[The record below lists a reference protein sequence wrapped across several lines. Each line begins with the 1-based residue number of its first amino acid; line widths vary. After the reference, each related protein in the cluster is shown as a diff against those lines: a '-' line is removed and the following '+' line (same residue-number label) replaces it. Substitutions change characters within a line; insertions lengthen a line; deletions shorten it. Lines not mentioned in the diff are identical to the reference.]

1 MSFFSR
7 SELATIGLASF
18 GDDVLI
24 SRKASIYNA
33 ARISIGSHVRI
44 DDFCVLSAGGGG
56 FELGSF
62 IHVAV
67 YSCLIGAGRI
77 TVGDYANLSSRVS
90 VYSSND
96 DYSGGH
102 LTNPMVPAEL
112 TGVTSAAVSIGKHV
126 IIGSGAI
133 ILPGVTIMDG
143 AAIGALS
150 LVKRDCEGFAVYGGV
165 PAHRLGERSRDLL
178 ALEARHQAAFYAPLK
193 GG

>member
-18 GDDVLI
+18 GDNVLI

-44 DDFCVLSAGGGG
+44 DDFCVLSAGVGG

-126 IIGSGAI
+126 IVGSGAI
-133 ILPGVTIMDG
+133 ILPGVTVMDG

-150 LVKRDCEGFAVYGGV
+150 LVKRDCESFTVYGGV
-165 PAHRLGERSRDLL
+165 PAQRIGDRSRELL
-178 ALEARHQAAFYAPLK
+178 ALEATHRTQLCPEQKAD
-193 GG
+193 